1 MVSYLR
7 ESLKFDIVV
16 PTKGVGLINKYFA
29 HFKTITKH
37 KYLVFLACCGA
48 GIPWQGI
55 LHDLSK
61 YSPSEF
67 FSSARYY
74 QGNRSPIDAE
84 KEEKGYSLAWLHHKG
99 RNRHHYEYWIDY
111 LDDGGRPLIIPYRF
125 VLEMVC
131 DWIGA
136 GKVYG
141 GRRAW
146 NPSKPLQFWQ
156 WKSQRARIHPATAQ
170 LLDYLLV
177 GFESGS
183 YSFLRRRREHER
195 RYEEIIEKHRAA
207 EAAEIVKSSEFIN

>member
-1 MVSYLR
+1 MD
-7 ESLKFDIVV
+7 F
-16 PTKGVGLINKYFA
+16 INKYLA

-37 KYLVFLACCGA
+37 KYQVFLACCRA

-61 YSPSEF
+61 YSPAEF

-84 KEEKGYSLAWLHHKG
+84 KEEKGYSLAWLHHRG

-111 LDDGGRPLIIPYRF
+111 LDDGGRALIIPYPF

-141 GRRAW
+141 GKSPWDR
-146 NPSKPLQFWQ
+146 SKPLQFWR
-156 WKSQRARIHPATAQ
+156 WKSQTAKIHPATAR
-170 LLDYLLV
+170 LLDYLLC
-177 GFESGS
+177 GFASEG
-183 YSFLRRRREHER
+183 YPFLRRRSAHQK
-195 RYEEIIEKHRAA
+195 RYAELIEGYKASG
-207 EAAEIVKSSEFIN
+207 SSEQDKSRDADT